1 MELPNTIPQA
11 YWGKPII
18 TCLAPV
24 LGKETKPGNLLIVLL
39 ISFMIFPLTCRS
51 ADAKS
56 ARLCKRFRE
65 TGTNGRLNLSLT
77 RRASKYPLK
86 RPYKIVQSPETHGKP
101 RGESLPVGKA
111 QLGGCLKIWVSGP
124 LE

>member
-11 YWGKPII
+11 ARGKPIL
-18 TCLAPV
+18 TYLAPV

-39 ISFMIFPLTCRS
+39 ISFMIFPLRS

-56 ARLCKRFRE
+56 ARLCKRFRAA
-65 TGTNGRLNLSLT
+65 GTNGRLNLSLT

-86 RPYKIVQSPETHGKP
+86 RPYKIVQGPETHGKP
-101 RGESLPVGKA
+101 RRESLPVGKA